1 MWTAARTMKTHEYPA
16 AVVGEIMEQQKA
28 GFHLLDV
35 DWWDLP
41 IYDEYTLT
49 FSQGDYG
56 DVRVVLLEADKY
68 SGAVRKQAMDMN
80 AGHFEHVAQVLED
93 KEAQEHAAV

>member
-1 MWTAARTMKTHEYPA
+1 MKTHEYPA

-56 DVRVVLLEADKY
+56 DVRVVLLEVDKY
-68 SGAVRKQAMDMN
+68 GGAMRKKGPLDMN